1 VDGLTLLRRAT
12 AAGLA
17 VSAVGDRLVVTGP
30 RSADKVAR
38 QLIEH
43 KRVVMAV
50 VQAVNDPLVRS
61 VLARFPGAEVIG
73 VRHHERATVQVR
85 AKAVAALA
93 VAGIGPAGA

>member
-1 VDGLTLLRRAT
+1 MDGLTLLRRAT

-50 VQAVNDPLVRS
+50 VRAVNDPLVRS

-73 VRHHERATVQVR
+73 VRHHEREVVQVR
-85 AKAVAALA
+85 PKAVAASPE
-93 VAGIGPAGA
+93 VGVGPEGA